1 MVTFG
6 AAGVRAFIF
15 IAALSLDAWAASF
28 AYGAG
33 KIHIPFSSLLVIDAV
48 CSASLGLSMFAGDL
62 LGPLLPSGAASALS
76 FWIMLALG
84 LIKLFDSSLK
94 NWIRR
99 KKHRTIRL
107 RLLGADLILQIY
119 ADATLAD
126 RDDSRVLSPGE
137 AASLA
142 LALSLDGLA
151 AGVGAGMGSIPLWTA
166 LALSALI
173 HGAAIWMGAWA
184 GKRCSRHMR
193 GDPSWLGGALLIFLA
208 FFRV

>member
-1 MVTFG
+1 METFW
-6 AAGVRAFIF
+6 AAGAQAFIF
-15 IAALSLDAWAASF
+15 IAALSMDAWAASF

-33 KIHIPFSSLLVIDAV
+33 KIRIPLSSLLVIDTV
-48 CSASLGLSMFAGDL
+48 CSVSLGLSMFAGDL
-62 LGPLLPSGAASALS
+62 LGPLLPAEAAAALS

-99 KKHRTIRL
+99 KKHRTIHL

-151 AGVGAGMGSIPLWTA
+151 AGIGAGIGRIPLWTA
-166 LALSALI
+166 MALSALI
-173 HGAAIWMGAWA
+173 HGAAIWMGAA
-184 GKRCSRHMR
+184 VGKRCSHHMK
-193 GDPSWLGGALLIFLA
+193 GDPSWLGGMLLILLA
-208 FFRV
+208 FFKV